1 MLHAYRADDGT
12 ELFGFIPGPI
22 FPKLTGAGV
31 TSKDLTS
38 PSYTHQFLVDG
49 VATMGDVFYNN
60 AWHTVLVGGLN
71 KGGQGV
77 YALDITNPAA
87 LTEAGAANIVLW
99 EFTDTNDADL
109 GYTFSQ
115 PSIVRLPNGKWAAIF
130 SNGYNN
136 TESDSHPS
144 TTGYA
149 ALYIVDI
156 QTGSLIRKITTQAG
170 SGSTPNGLAT
180 PAVVDF
186 DGDSIVDY
194 VFAGDLLG
202 NMWKFDIR
210 DGNAANW
217 KVAYT
222 DGSGKPAP
230 LYVAQDS
237 VTPTPNRQPIT
248 ERPEVGLGPQGIG
261 MMVLFGTGKYLES
274 ADKLLTPRLDQSFY
288 GILDCNTG
296 TESDVVSSGLQQQ
309 TIDFEGSITIVDG
322 TSYNVR
328 LTSNN
333 PVNLQCNNLPPS
345 SGQRGWYMNLVS
357 PAQGYQAEKQVS
369 RPLLRNGRII
379 FTTLIPDSDP
389 CGFGGNSWLM
399 ELDALTG
406 KRLQESPFDLKRDN
420 QFTTEDMVPSTLI
433 PASGLQSTV
442 GIIPKPGIL
451 VDPTQPLVYMYT
463 PGTSGDISVT
473 VGNPGDNTHGRQAW
487 RQLQ

>member
-1 MLHAYRADDGT
+1 
-12 ELFGFIPGPI
+12 
-22 FPKLTGAGV
+22 V
-31 TSKDLTS
+31 TSQDLTS
-38 PSYTHQFLVDG
+38 PSYTHQFFVDG
-49 VATMGDVFYNN
+49 IATMGDVFYNN

-71 KGGQGV
+71 KGGQGI
-77 YALDITNPAA
+77 YALDITDPTGF
-87 LTEAGAANIVLW
+87 TEAGAGNIVLW
-99 EFTDTNDADL
+99 EFTDANDADL

-115 PSIVRLPNGKWAAIF
+115 PSLVRLHNGNWAAVLG
-130 SNGYNN
+130 NGYNN
-136 TESDSHPS
+136 TQSDGHAS
-144 TTGYA
+144 TNGYA
-149 ALYIVDI
+149 ALFIIDI

-170 SGSTPNGLAT
+170 SVSTPNGLAA

-186 DGDSIVDY
+186 DGDTVADY

-202 NMWKFDIR
+202 HMWKFDIR
-210 DGNAANW
+210 DANAANW
-217 KVAYT
+217 QVTYT

-230 LYVAQDS
+230 FYVAKDS
-237 VTPTPNRQPIT
+237 ATPTPNRQPIT
-248 ERPEVGLGPQGIG
+248 ARPEVGLGPKGVG
-261 MMVLFGTGKYLES
+261 MMVLFGTGKYLEP

-296 TESDVVSSGLQQQ
+296 TASDLVSSGLQQQ
-309 TIDFEGSITIVDG
+309 TIDAESSVTIDS
-322 TSYNVR
+322 TQYNVR

-333 PVNLQCNNLPPS
+333 PVNLQCNNPS
-345 SGQRGWYMNLVS
+345 QGGDQRGWYMNLVS
-357 PAQGYQAEKQVS
+357 PGGYQAEKQVS

-406 KRLQESPFDLKRDN
+406 RRLHESPFDLKRDN
-420 QFTTEDMVPSTLI
+420 QFSEDDMVPVSLI

-442 GIIPKPGIL
+442 GIIPTPGIL
-451 VDPTQPLVYMYT
+451 VDPMNPVEYLYT

-473 VGNPGDNTHGRQAW
+473 VENPGDNTHGRQAW